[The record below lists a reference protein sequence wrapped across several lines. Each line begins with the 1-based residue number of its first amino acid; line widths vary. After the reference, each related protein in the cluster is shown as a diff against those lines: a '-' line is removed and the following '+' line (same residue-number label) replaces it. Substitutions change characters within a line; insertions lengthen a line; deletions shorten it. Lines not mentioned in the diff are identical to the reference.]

1 MFIKQV
7 KKQRSKDS
15 KIFFQYTLAQTSRIN
30 GKVKQSNILYLGSD
44 RLLDDK
50 NNRHLALKILTSK
63 IFKQPELFPR
73 QASDELKRLALS
85 YYQKYLIKY
94 GQDQDNP
101 TSIPPPKEQ
110 SEFHNADIKGLEV
123 EDVKEFGAEHLCKQ
137 TIDKLGLGS
146 FLKSLGLSGGQVNT
160 SLISIAAR
168 AIYTASEHKTAQI
181 LDINSE
187 LAACFGHTQPITHK
201 QLYSISDLL
210 YLHKGAIDRYLY
222 GRLSNM
228 FSFKDSLVIFD
239 ISNTYFETG
248 KHQSKKAKY
257 GRSKEKR
264 NDCPLV
270 VFTAVINQE
279 GFIRHSRI
287 YEGNKADVATLEDMI
302 KDLEANTTGAIEKT
316 IVIDAGIADDKN
328 LELISQKG
336 YKYVCVS
343 RKRLGQY
350 NLDNSITKPVT
361 LTTKSKE
368 KVELQIF
375 HPEGYEDTWMYV
387 ESEGKRKKEKSI
399 DQKLRQRYL
408 EELQNI
414 KDAFSKKGG
423 TKKIEKVW
431 ERIGR
436 AKEKHKHVSARYKIT
451 VEEQDGKAIDMKW
464 EFVENKI
471 KEDKS
476 KGVYFIRTNHKTRSE
491 SNLWNIYN
499 TIREVESTFRGLKT
513 DLNIR
518 PVHHQ
523 NDSRIDAHLYL
534 TILAYQLVNTIRH
547 MLKGKSINYDWKNIV
562 RIMSTQKIQTIKIP
576 TDKKDIYLRK
586 PSKPINEVQQIY
598 KATQSENTQK
608 PIKKYVVYH

>member
-1 MFIKQV
+1 M
-7 KKQRSKDS
+7 
-15 KIFFQYTLAQTSRIN
+15 
-30 GKVKQSNILYLGSD
+30 
-44 RLLDDK
+44 
-50 NNRHLALKILTSK
+50 LKAS

-73 QASDELKRLALS
+73 QIPEKLKRLALI
-85 YYQKYLIKY
+85 YYEKYQIKY
-94 GQDQDNP
+94 GQSQDNP
-101 TSIPPPKEQ
+101 TSIPPSKEQ
-110 SEFHNADIKGLEV
+110 SEFHNTDIKGLEV

-137 TIDKLGLGS
+137 TIEKLGLES
-146 FLKSLGLSGGQVNT
+146 FLKGLGLSDAHVST
-160 SLISIAAR
+160 SLISIAAK
-168 AIYTASEHKTAQI
+168 AIYAASEHKTAQI

-187 LAACFGHTQPITHK
+187 LAACFGHSQPITHK
-201 QLYSISDLL
+201 QLYKVSDRLFQ
-210 YLHKGAIDRYLY
+210 HKDAIDRYLY
-222 GRLSNM
+222 ERLSSM

-264 NDCPLV
+264 SDCPLV
-270 VFTAVINQE
+270 VFTAVINRE

-302 KDLEANTTGAIEKT
+302 KDLEANTTGAREKT

-328 LELISQKG
+328 LELIDQKG

-343 RKRLGQY
+343 RKRLRDYTLG
-350 NLDNSITKPVT
+350 DTTSKPVT

-375 HPEGYEDTWMYV
+375 HPQAYQDTWMYV
-387 ESEGKRKKEKSI
+387 ESEGKRKKETSI
-399 DQKLRQRYL
+399 DQKLSQRYL
-408 EELQNI
+408 EELQSI

-423 TKKIEKVW
+423 TKKTEKVW

-436 AKEKHKHVSARYKIT
+436 AKEKHKHVSARYKIS
-451 VEEQDGKAIDMKW
+451 VENQAGKAIDMKW

-471 KEDKS
+471 KQDKS
-476 KGVYFIRTNHKTRSE
+476 RGVYFIRTNHDTTSE
-491 SNLWNIYN
+491 SKLWDVYN
-499 TIREVESTFRGLKT
+499 TIREVEATFRGLKT

-523 NDSRIDAHLYL
+523 NDDRINAHMYL

-547 MLKGKSINYDWKNIV
+547 MLKNNGINHGWKNIV
-562 RIMSTQKIQTIKIP
+562 RIMSTQKIQTIQIP
-576 TDKKDIYLRK
+576 TDKKVIYLRK

-598 KATQSENTQK
+598 SATRCENTQK

>member
-1 MFIKQV
+1 M
-7 KKQRSKDS
+7 
-15 KIFFQYTLAQTSRIN
+15 
-30 GKVKQSNILYLGSD
+30 KQSNILYLGSD
-44 RLLDDK
+44 RLLEDK
-50 NNRHLALKILTSK
+50 NNRQLVLEMLKAS

-73 QASDELKRLALS
+73 QIPEKLKRLALI
-85 YYQKYLIKY
+85 YYEKYQIKY
-94 GQDQDNP
+94 GQSQDNP
-101 TSIPPPKEQ
+101 TSIPPSKEQ
-110 SEFHNADIKGLEV
+110 SEFHNTDIKGLEV

-137 TIDKLGLGS
+137 TIEKLGLES
-146 FLKSLGLSGGQVNT
+146 FLKGLGLSDAHVST
-160 SLISIAAR
+160 SLISIAAK
-168 AIYTASEHKTAQI
+168 AIYAASEHKTAQI

-187 LAACFGHTQPITHK
+187 LVACFGHSQPITHK
-201 QLYSISDLL
+201 QLYKVSDRLFQ
-210 YLHKGAIDRYLY
+210 HKDAIDRYLY
-222 GRLSNM
+222 ERLSSM

-264 NDCPLV
+264 SDCPLV
-270 VFTAVINQE
+270 VFTAVINRE

-302 KDLEANTTGAIEKT
+302 KDLEANTTGAREKT

-328 LELISQKG
+328 LELIDQKG

-343 RKRLGQY
+343 RKRLRDYTLG
-350 NLDNSITKPVT
+350 DTTSKPVT

-375 HPEGYEDTWMYV
+375 HPQAYQDTWMYV
-387 ESEGKRKKEKSI
+387 ESEGKRKKETSI
-399 DQKLRQRYL
+399 DQKLSQRYL
-408 EELQNI
+408 EELQSI

-423 TKKIEKVW
+423 TKKTEKVW

-436 AKEKHKHVSARYKIT
+436 AKEKHKHVSARYKIS
-451 VEEQDGKAIDMKW
+451 VENQAGKAIDMKW

-471 KEDKS
+471 KQDKS
-476 KGVYFIRTNHKTRSE
+476 RGVYFIRTNHDTTSE
-491 SNLWNIYN
+491 SKLWDVYN
-499 TIREVESTFRGLKT
+499 TIREVEATFRGLKT

-523 NDSRIDAHLYL
+523 NDDRIDAHMYL

-547 MLKGKSINYDWKNIV
+547 MLKNNGINHGWKNIV
-562 RIMSTQKIQTIKIP
+562 RIMSTQKIQTIQIP
-576 TDKKDIYLRK
+576 TDKKVIYLRK

-598 KATQSENTQK
+598 SATRCENTQK